1 MIREKSC
8 GAVIYT
14 VSDGKPLFLIEKMK
28 VGHYSICKGHVEHGE
43 TEHETATRE
52 ILEETSLTVCFIDGF
67 RRTIEYS
74 PRPGCTKEVV
84 FYLAK
89 AESTNTVPQECEVS
103 EILWLD
109 FDSAISR
116 LTHDSDRGVLTAAND
131 FLSNIGNK

>member
-14 VSDGKPLFLIEKMK
+14 VSDGKILYLIEKMR
-28 VGHYSICKGHVEHGE
+28 VGHYSLCKCHVEHCE
-43 TEHETATRE
+43 TEHETASRE
-52 ILEETSLTVCFIDGF
+52 ILEETSLSVEFIDGF
-67 RRTIEYS
+67 RTTIEYS
-74 PRPGCTKEVV
+74 PRHGHMKEVV

-89 AESTNTVPQECEVS
+89 SISTDTVPQECEVS

-109 FDSAISR
+109 FDLALKT

-131 FLSNIGNK
+131 FIKSNL

>member
-1 MIREKSC
+1 MIHEKSC

-14 VSDGKPLFLIEKMK
+14 ISDGKYLYLIEKMK

-43 TEHETATRE
+43 TEHETAARE
-52 ILEETSLTVCFIDGF
+52 ILEETSLTVSFIDGF

-89 AESTNTVPQECEVS
+89 ADSADTVPQECEVS

-109 FDSAISR
+109 FEAAMNI
-116 LTHDSDRGVLTAAND
+116 LTHESDRGVLASAND
-131 FLSNIGNK
+131 FLASK